1 MLVCASTEK
10 SAKRSQIHIHDDQTQ
25 LKHQTSKQ
33 QVKKILQKG
42 VNTKYG
48 FPRSPNSMCTDS
60 VLLSAESTDLQISK
74 LQVWPSFAG
83 PVNFV

>member
-10 SAKRSQIHIHDDQTQ
+10 SAKRSQIHIHDHQTQ

-60 VLLSAESTDLQISK
+60 VSAESTDLQISK